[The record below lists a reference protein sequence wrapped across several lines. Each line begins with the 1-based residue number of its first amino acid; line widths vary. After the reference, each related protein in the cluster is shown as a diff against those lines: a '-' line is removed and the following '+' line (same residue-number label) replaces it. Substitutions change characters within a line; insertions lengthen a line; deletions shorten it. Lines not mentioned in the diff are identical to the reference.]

1 MMEYGLLGRHL
12 SHSYS
17 PQIHRILWDCDY
29 EIIEKEP
36 EELADFFEK
45 RDFLGINVTIPYKQD
60 VMEYLDEISDTARK
74 IGSVNTILKRPD
86 GSLFGDNTDAYG
98 FEYMIKTLGVDLR
111 GKKCIVLGNGGAAQP
126 VKLVLSE
133 LGAGEITV
141 ISRRGEDNYDNIS
154 RHYDAE
160 VIVNTTP
167 LGMYPENGVSPI
179 ELDSFGRC
187 EAVLD
192 LIYNPSQTKLLLDAE
207 RLGIPCINGL
217 SMLVAQAMRA
227 VRVWGHGTLGES
239 DVEKTVRIME
249 RNMRNIALI
258 GMPGCGKSTLGR
270 KLARFLGREFV
281 DCDAEIVKAAGKS
294 IPEIF
299 ADDGEES
306 FRALES
312 EVLAN
317 ISKRSGLIIAT
328 GGGVVTRER
337 NYALLKQNSTVVF
350 IDRPL
355 RELPSAGR
363 PISQSRKIE
372 DIAAERMP
380 KYRAWCDIE
389 VKSRGIATTAK
400 TIMKEIGYEY
410 TDNKRTES

>member
-17 PQIHRILWDCDY
+17 PQIHKLLWDCDY
-29 EIIEKEP
+29 ALIEKEP
-36 EELADFFEK
+36 EELASFFEK

-60 VMEYLDEISDTARK
+60 VIEYLDEISDTARK

-86 GSLFGDNTDAYG
+86 GSLFGDNTDSYG
-98 FEYMIKTLGVDLR
+98 FEYMVKTLGVDLR

-126 VKLVLSE
+126 VKLVLGE

-141 ISRRGEDNYDNIS
+141 ISRRGEDNYENIS

-160 VIVNTTP
+160 VIVNATP
-167 LGMYPENGVSPI
+167 VGMYPENGVSPI
-179 ELDSFGRC
+179 ELENFKSC

-207 RLGIPCINGL
+207 RLGIPYINGL

-227 VRVWGHGTLGES
+227 VRIWGYDRVDES
-239 DVEKTVRIME
+239 DIEKTVRIME
-249 RNMRNIALI
+249 RDMLNIALI

-328 GGGVVTRER
+328 GGGVVTREY
-337 NYALLKQNSTVVF
+337 NYALLRQNSSIVF
-350 IDRPL
+350 IDRTIWK
-355 RELPSAGR
+355 LPSAGR
-363 PISQSRKIE
+363 PISQSRRIE
-372 DIAAERMP
+372 DIARERMP

-389 VKSRGIATTAK
+389 VKSRGIAATVK
-400 TIMKEIGYEY
+400 NIVKELGYEY
-410 TDNKRTES
+410 TDIKRS

>member
-45 RDFLGINVTIPYKQD
+45 RDFRGINVTIPYKQD
-60 VMEYLDEISDTARK
+60 IMEYLDEISDTARK

-86 GSLFGDNTDAYG
+86 GSLYGDNTDAYG
-98 FEYMIKTLGVDLR
+98 FEYMVECLGVDLR

-141 ISRRGEDNYDNIS
+141 ISRRGEDNYGNIS
-154 RHYDAE
+154 KHYDAD

-167 LGMYPENGVSPI
+167 VGMYPENGASPI
-179 ELDSFGRC
+179 ELDCFERC

-192 LIYNPSQTKLLLDAE
+192 LIYNPCRTKLLLDAE

-227 VRVWGHGTLGES
+227 VKVWGHGTLDES
-239 DVEKTVRIME
+239 DVAKAVRVMD
-249 RNMRNIALI
+249 RDMRNIALI
-258 GMPGCGKSTLGR
+258 GMPGCGKSTVGR
-270 KLARFLGREFV
+270 KLARMLGREFI

-299 ADDGEES
+299 AFEGEER
-306 FRALES
+306 FREVES

-317 ISKRSGLIIAT
+317 ISRRSGVVIAT

-337 NYALLKQNSTVVF
+337 NYELLHQNSSIIF
-350 IDRPL
+350 IDR
-355 RELPSAGR
+355 EIDKLPSAGR

-389 VKSRGIATTAK
+389 VKSRGIAATVK
-400 TIMKEIGYEY
+400 NIVREIGYEY